1 MDFATIMVIVV
12 ACGLIGVFMDGMRG
26 AALGALLGPLGLLI
40 AAVLM
45 VGDKK

>member
-1 MDFATIMVIVV
+1 MDFATVMVFVV
-12 ACGLIGVFMDGMRG
+12 ACGLIGVFMDGIRG

-45 VGDKK
+45 VGVEK